1 MNVLKATL
9 TIYSIVSVLLL
20 SAQPVV
26 DPLHDIRVDVVYL
39 ASDYLEGRDTGTK
52 GEALAANY
60 IAERFQALGLQPA
73 GEENSWFQTFEFTF
87 KPNPHAATGEQR
99 TATNVVGFLDK
110 GASKTVVIGGH
121 YDHLGMGAHGS
132 RHVGAPEIHNGADDN
147 ASGIAAML
155 YLAEQLQAGAYS
167 NNNYLFIGFSGEEL
181 GLFGSKYF
189 VNNPTIDLE
198 QVNYMLNMD
207 MVGRLNEEGV
217 LVINGAGT
225 SPAWKPAFE
234 QIDLEGITIQTTDG
248 GIGPSDHT
256 SFYLKDIPA
265 VHFFTGQHTDYH
277 KPIDDSHLVNFE
289 GIRRVADYMLALIEA
304 LDEEGTLAFTKTKD
318 EQESRQA
325 ASFKVTLGVMPDY
338 VYQGEGMRV
347 DAVIPDRPGANGG
360 LENGDIILQI
370 GSLKVKDIYDYM
382 EGLSNF
388 KPGDST
394 TVVVKR
400 GTKELKKTITF

>member
-1 MNVLKATL
+1 MHFLKAAL
-9 TIYSIVSVLLL
+9 TIYIIVMALGV
-20 SAQPVV
+20 SAQPIM
-26 DPLHDIRVDVVYL
+26 DPQHEIRVDVVYL
-39 ASDYLEGRDTGTK
+39 ASDYLEGRDTGSK
-52 GEALAANY
+52 GEALAASY
-60 IAERFQALGLQPA
+60 IAERFQEIGLQPA
-73 GEENSWFQTFEFTF
+73 GEAGTWFQTFELTF

-99 TATNVVGFLDK
+99 KATNVIGFVDN
-110 GASKTVVIGGH
+110 GAAKTVVIGGH

-132 RHVGAPEIHNGADDN
+132 RHVGTPEIHNGADDN
-147 ASGIAAML
+147 ASGVAAML
-155 YLAEQLQAGAYS
+155 YLAEQLADGRFPH
-167 NNNYLFIGFSGEEL
+167 NNYLFIGFSGEEL

-234 QIDLEGITIQTTDG
+234 KIDLEGITIQTTDS

-256 SFYLKDIPA
+256 SFYLNDIPA
-265 VHFFTGQHTDYH
+265 IHFFTGQHTDYH
-277 KPIDDSHLVNFE
+277 KPVDDSHLVNFE
-289 GIRRVADYMLALIEA
+289 GIQLVADYMLALIAA
-304 LDEEGTLAFTKTKD
+304 LDDAGTLDFTKTKD

-325 ASFKVTLGVMPDY
+325 SSFKVTLGVMPDY

-360 LENGDIILQI
+360 LENGDVIIQI
-370 GSLKVKDIYDYM
+370 GDLKVKDIYDYM
-382 EGLSNF
+382 EGLSKF
-388 KPGDST
+388 KPGETT
-394 TVVVKR
+394 TVIVIR
-400 GTKELKKTITF
+400 GKKELEKKITF